1 MKPALY
7 GRVNN
12 TYDELIGRTS
22 KSSAAPSK
30 SSAAPG
36 NSLFL

>member
-1 MKPALY
+1 MIEDIENFRAVD
-7 GRVNN
+7 R
-12 TYDELIGRTS
+12 TTS